1 MYRYWTEDT
10 PEARNFSTI
19 LVGLLSE
26 STQGAADPNEL
37 LRIADKT
44 LRIYTPED
52 GGDTHI
58 NIDNWSQVVPVM
70 ADWLRTKL
78 Q

>member
-1 MYRYWTEDT
+1 MADENTPVT
-10 PEARNFSTI
+10 PE
-19 LVGLLSE
+19 E
-26 STQGAADPNEL
+26 
-37 LRIADKT
+37 
-44 LRIYTPED
+44 

-58 NIDNWSQVVPVM
+58 NIDNWSQVLPVM